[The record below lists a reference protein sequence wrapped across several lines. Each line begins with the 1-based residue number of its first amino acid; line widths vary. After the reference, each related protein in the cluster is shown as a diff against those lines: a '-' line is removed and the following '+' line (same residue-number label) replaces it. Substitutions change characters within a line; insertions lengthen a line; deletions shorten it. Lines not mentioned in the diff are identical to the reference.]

1 MTKPASRGHNANLT
15 LRPLSYAL
23 GAEVIGLDLTRDLGE
38 PAIEAIK
45 DAWDENHILLFRG
58 QELTP
63 ASHIAF
69 SRRFGALDQHD
80 ATPFYR
86 LKDYP
91 ELLEITTR
99 KTNGKP
105 SESRNVGR
113 NWHSDYS
120 YSDTPAA
127 ASMLFCT
134 ERPPVGGDTMFCNMV
149 RAYETLSDKMKRIV
163 DDLETV
169 YDIGLTAGINER
181 DPAKVAEMR
190 RINPPVAHPAVR
202 VHPRSGKKALY
213 VSERASHFRGM
224 TAAESKPLIDFLCAH
239 ATSPENVYRHVWQV
253 NDLICWDNR
262 TTMHLALADFDQ
274 DMPRHMLR
282 TTLLGEKTGVIIGAA
297 TP

>member
-1 MTKPASRGHNANLT
+1 MIDPAARGHNTALKT
-15 LRPLSYAL
+15 RPLSYAL
-23 GAEVIGLDLTRDLGE
+23 GAEILDIDLTEDLDD
-38 PAIEAIK
+38 AVIEAIE
-45 DAWDENHILLFRG
+45 DVWNEHHILLFRG
-58 QELTP
+58 QKLTP
-63 ASHIAF
+63 DTHIAF
-69 SRRFGALDQHD
+69 SRRFGDLDRHD

-86 LKDYP
+86 LEGYP

-99 KTNGKP
+99 MTDGKP

-120 YSDTPAA
+120 YSDRPAA

-134 ERPPVGGDTMFCNMV
+134 EKPPVGGDTMFCNMV
-149 RAYETLSDKMKRIV
+149 RAYETLSDRLKRIL
-163 DDLETV
+163 DDLDVV

-213 VSERASHFRGM
+213 ISERAAYFDGM
-224 TAAESKPLIDFLCAH
+224 TAAESRPLIDFLCAH

-274 DMPRHMLR
+274 TQPRHMLR
-282 TTLLGEKTGVIIGAA
+282 TTLLGEKTGIIVGA
-297 TP
+297 

>member
-1 MTKPASRGHNANLT
+1 MPKPAARGHNSDLA

-23 GAEVIGLDLTRDLGE
+23 GVEVVGPDLTQNLDE
-38 PAIEAIK
+38 PVIEAIK
-45 DAWDENHILLFRG
+45 DAWDANHILLFRG
-58 QELTP
+58 QKLTP
-63 ASHIAF
+63 AAHIAF

-99 KTNGKP
+99 KVDGKP

-134 ERPPVGGDTMFCNMV
+134 EKPPVGGDTMFCNMV
-149 RAYETLSDKMKRIV
+149 RAYETLSDRMKRIV

-169 YDIGLTAGINER
+169 YDISLTAGIGER

-239 ATSPENVYRHVWQV
+239 ATSPENTYRHQWKV

-274 DMPRHMLR
+274 NLPRHMLR
-282 TTLLGEKTGVIIGAA
+282 TTLIGEPSGFVVGA
-297 TP
+297 

>member
-1 MTKPASRGHNANLT
+1 MSSAAPAGHNSDLA

-23 GAEVIGLDLTRDLGE
+23 GAEVGGLDLTQDLDDSV
-38 PAIEAIK
+38 IEAIK
-45 DAWDENHILLFRG
+45 DAWDAHHILLFRG
-58 QELTP
+58 QKLTP

-69 SRRFGALDQHD
+69 SRRFGALDRHD

-99 KTNGKP
+99 KVDGKP

-169 YDIGLTAGINER
+169 YDISLTAGINER

-239 ATSPENVYRHVWQV
+239 ATSPENVYRHRWEV

-282 TTLLGEKTGVIIGAA
+282 TTLLGEKTGIIIGAA
-297 TP
+297 NP